1 MAMPF
6 VQLSPFHMF
15 LRLIICCVLRGF
27 PSGRSVFY
35 WSSVLTEQVHSVLV
49 VCAERFGVI
58 IRMAGCFDS
67 FSFIIE
73 LRAAV

>member
-1 MAMPF
+1 M
-6 VQLSPFHMF
+6 
-15 LRLIICCVLRGF
+15 
-27 PSGRSVFY
+27 FY
-35 WSSVLTEQVHSVLV
+35 WSSVLTEQVQSVLV
-49 VCAERFGVI
+49 VRAERFGVI